1 MKSIQPAIVW
11 IVLGAMGVA
20 VHAQT
25 PQGIP
30 ASSLISKSTVAIGFT
45 VGGGSTKV
53 DLTGT
58 EQMAQANGVA
68 KVQARANA
76 GLTNIEITVNGMTP
90 PSKLGAEYLTFV
102 LWVVT
107 PDGRT
112 GNSGELLI
120 NKNGEGKLNA
130 TTPAQ
135 TFSMLITAEPYFA
148 VRLPSEMV
156 VLEMETRKKTKGKL
170 FPVTEYKLMKRGQYA
185 KLGNPLAMTPD
196 LSRVPLEMYEARN
209 AVDIAKE
216 RGAPQYA
223 PAIFSKAQASLQM
236 AENALTSKA
245 DKKQIISAARQT
257 VQFSE
262 DARAFAAQ
270 RQEEERIAAERAAAA
285 NK

>member
-1 MKSIQPAIVW
+1 MKTIQLVLAWIALAALSVPAR
-11 IVLGAMGVA
+11 AQS
-20 VHAQT
+20 QT
-25 PQGIP
+25 PEVIP

-58 EQMAQANGVA
+58 TLMPQATGEA

-76 GLTNIEITVNGMTP
+76 GLTNIEASVKGMTP

-120 NKNGEGKLNA
+120 NKNGEGKLVA

-135 TFSMLITAEPYFA
+135 TFSIIVTAEPYFA
-148 VRLPSEMV
+148 VRVPSEMV
-156 VLEMETRKKTKGKL
+156 VLEMETRKNTKGKL
-170 FPVTEYKLMKRGQYA
+170 FPITEYKLMKRDQYA
-185 KLGNPLAMTPD
+185 KLGNPLALTPD

-209 AVDIAKE
+209 AVEIAKA
-216 RGAPQYA
+216 RGATQYA
-223 PAIFSKAQASLQM
+223 PDIFSKAQASLAM
-236 AENALTSKA
+236 AENYLTSNA
-245 DKKQIISAARQT
+245 DRKQIVSTAKQA
-257 VQFSE
+257 VQFAE
-262 DARAFAAQ
+262 DARAFAA
-270 RQEEERIAAERAAAA
+270 ERS
-285 NK
+285 